1 MRYIKSIF
9 EATLDDNKRNINYAL
24 SRDGKTEVKED
35 DVEVT
40 TKLQLFY
47 TDELPDLEE
56 KVINIRPASLK
67 ILTFSDILKINNI
80 TDPKSE
86 LFIYKTTSLKFPF
99 AVAKKGIKTVMI
111 KQLDRKGASAR
122 GDYFRETVFVI
133 LFTFKLWQDYG
144 IAIECF
150 NHDGRIPIDFTEDS
164 DGYRKAN
171 VGKSRNDIKQ
181 KFEKFEED
189 NVSVVES
196 MFRQCQSIIDVYK
209 DKLGD
214 LQGIYKNYSKYS
226 VNSFFLNT
234 LKEEKD
240 RISKGVSSFTSLPD
254 RINIAKWNPSDCWLV
269 FKGYEWLCRELTIN
283 SIERRFKRLGVIS
296 LQDLNSFLGESIKN
310 ATGAVGVS
318 LKQQTKRQSGF
329 FPVNTDTAS
338 KFVHMYNKYKASPN
352 TTGTKI
358 YYDYAL
364 LGQLIEDGSEEKVEP
379 QIKGAGEID
388 VRTFVTGLDQAISLE
403 VKGSSK
409 AEHMS
414 GKAGALIKY
423 ELNKNFTIQIVGKE
437 IVINPYTILTRIR
450 KSKDLENLKE
460 YMDENYEFVEVEL
473 KNIFYND
480 LSKEKDS
487 AINSR
492 LQAVFFTDFIE
503 RLPEDERDSIVSSI
517 IRFAKSESDWSAP
530 HTIVK

>member
-1 MRYIKSIF
+1 MRYIKPIQ
-9 EATLDDNKRNINYAL
+9 EATLGDDKRGINYAL

-40 TKLQLFY
+40 TKLQLHY
-47 TDELPDLEE
+47 TSELPTLEE
-56 KVINIRPASLK
+56 KVINIRAASLK
-67 ILTFSDILKINNI
+67 IVTFADVLKKYEV
-80 TDPKSE
+80 TDPKSD

-99 AVAKKGIKTVMI
+99 AVAKKGINTVMI
-111 KQLDRKGASAR
+111 KQLDRKGSSAR

-133 LFTFKLWQDYG
+133 IFTIKLWENYG

-150 NHDGRIPIDFTEDS
+150 NHDGRIPIEFRQDAS
-164 DGYRKAN
+164 GYRKAS
-171 VGKSRNDIKQ
+171 VDKSKNDIKQ

-189 NVSVVES
+189 NLEIVES
-196 MFRQCQSIIDVYK
+196 IIRQCKSITDVYK
-209 DKLGD
+209 DS
-214 LQGIYKNYSKYS
+214 LQSLSAIYKNSSKYS
-226 VNSFFLNT
+226 INTFFVES
-234 LKEEKD
+234 LKEEREKM
-240 RISKGVSSFTSLPD
+240 KQGVSSYKSLPD
-254 RINIAKWNPSDCWLV
+254 KINIAKWNPSDCWLV
-269 FKGYEWLCRELTIN
+269 FKGYDWVCRDLTPA
-283 SIERRFKRLGVIS
+283 SVERRFKKLGVTS
-296 LQDLNSFLGESIKN
+296 LQELNDFLGESIKN
-310 ATGAVGVS
+310 QTGVVGIS
-318 LKQQTKRQSGF
+318 LKQQTKKQSGF

-379 QIKGAGEID
+379 EIKGAGEID
-388 VRTFVTGLDQAISLE
+388 VRTFQQGTDKSISLE
-403 VKGSSK
+403 VKGSKS

-414 GKAGALIKY
+414 GKAGALIKF
-423 ELNKNFTIQIVGKE
+423 ELNKNFTIQIAGKDV
-437 IVINPYTILTRIR
+437 VINPYTILTYIR

-460 YMDENYEFVEVEL
+460 YMDENYEFIKDEL
-473 KNIFYND
+473 KTIFYKD

-492 LQAVFFTDFIE
+492 LQAIFFTDFIE
-503 RLPEDERDSIVSSI
+503 RLPEDDRNHIVSSI

>member
-1 MRYIKSIF
+1 MRYVKSIF
-9 EATLDDNKRNINYAL
+9 EATLGDDKRGINYAL

-40 TKLQLFY
+40 TKLQLNY
-47 TDELPDLEE
+47 TNEVPDLEE
-56 KVINIRPASLK
+56 KVINIRAASLK
-67 ILTFSDILKINNI
+67 IVTYSDVLKKYSV

-99 AVAKKGIKTVMI
+99 AVAKKGITTVMI

-133 LFTFKLWQDYG
+133 IFTFKLWEDYG
-144 IAIECF
+144 IAIECY
-150 NHDGRIPIDFTEDS
+150 NHDGRIPIEFSQDS
-164 DGYRKAN
+164 SGYRKAT
-171 VGKSRNDIKQ
+171 VSKSRNDIKQ

-189 NVSVVES
+189 NVVIVEGIVK
-196 MFRQCQSIIDVYK
+196 QCKSIIDVYESSIQN
-209 DKLGD
+209 LS
-214 LQGIYKNYSKYS
+214 GIYKNASKYS
-226 VNSFFLNT
+226 INTFFLDT
-234 LKEEKD
+234 LKEEKEKID
-240 RISKGVSSFTSLPD
+240 KGISSYKSLPD

-269 FKGYEWLCRELTIN
+269 FKGYEWTCRDLT
-283 SIERRFKRLGVIS
+283 SSSVERRFKRLGVTS
-296 LQDLNSFLGESIKN
+296 LQELNGFLGESIKN
-310 ATGAVGVS
+310 STGLVGVS
-318 LKQQTKRQSGF
+318 LKQQTRKQSGF
-329 FPVNTDTAS
+329 FPVNTDKSS

-379 QIKGAGEID
+379 EIKGAGEID
-388 VRTFVTGLDQAISLE
+388 VRTFMQGIDKAISLE

-414 GKAGALIKY
+414 GKAGALIKF
-423 ELNKNFTIQIVGKE
+423 ELNKNFTISIVGKE
-437 IVINPYTILTRIR
+437 TTINPYTILTYIR
-450 KSKDLENLKE
+450 KTKELEDIRE
-460 YMDENYEFVEVEL
+460 YMDKNYEFVKDEL
-473 KNIFYND
+473 KNIFYGD

-492 LQAVFFTDFIE
+492 LQAIFFTDFVE
-503 RLPEDERDSIVSSI
+503 RLPEDDRNHIVSSI